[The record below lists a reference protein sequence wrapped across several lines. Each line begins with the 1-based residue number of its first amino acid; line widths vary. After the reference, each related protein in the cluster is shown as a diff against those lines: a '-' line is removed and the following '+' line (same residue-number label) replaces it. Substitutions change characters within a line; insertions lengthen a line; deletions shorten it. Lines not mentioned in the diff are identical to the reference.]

1 MALIRCSECGQTVSD
16 KAATCPRCGN
26 PIAASNGNNNWL
38 YWLIGALALVG
49 LILFFT
55 LIAPNSCSG
64 NGTKSGAVPATDTAS
79 AAYPKAEVANTAQEK
94 ADVATKETKEEV
106 EKPSG
111 RSMYFTV
118 IGSYTTLEAA
128 KDKVNNMGSGFVVKG
143 YSKGATRYRVCTSC
157 YDSKHDA
164 KSDMDFVR
172 SEYTDDA
179 WILTEKEGAIVYRR

>member
-26 PIAASNGNNNWL
+26 PIAASNGNYNWL

-64 NGTKSGAVPATDTAS
+64 SGAKSGAASATDTAS

-94 ADVATKETKEEV
+94 TDVATKETKEEV

-111 RSMYFTV
+111 RTMHFIV
-118 IGSYTTLEAA
+118 ISSSTSLDGA
-128 KDKVNNMGSGFVVKG
+128 KKKAQEVGGLVVKG
-143 YSKGATRYRVCTSC
+143 YAKGATRYRVCIGP
-157 YDSKHDA
+157 YDTKSEA
-164 KSDMDFVR
+164 KQNLDFAKENYIE
-172 SEYTDDA
+172 SA
-179 WILTEKEGAIVYRR
+179 WILTDKEGAIVYR